1 MSGTIT
7 SVLDYYAAPGLMTDP
22 GEYGPLFAGLPRD
35 VGGLCW
41 VVQGLM
47 VHIFWAERYGLK
59 LDGERQKEVQIRPVD
74 AKLARIV
81 ELDAGPLTVERPLER
96 RLVGNCRDFSVM
108 LCAMLR
114 HQGVPARARC
124 GFGTYFLPNH
134 YEDHWVCEYWSA
146 SEKRWRM
153 VDPQLDSLQRE
164 VLGIDFDTC
173 DMPAGRFVTGGEA
186 WRRCRRGEADPESFG
201 ILDMKGLW
209 FVCGD
214 LLRDFMALNK
224 VEILPWDPWG
234 LMFGPGDALT
244 AEDAE
249 LLDEIAALTVAGDEA
264 FPRLR
269 ALAETEPR
277 LQPPPGWPSA

>member
-1 MSGTIT
+1 M
-7 SVLDYYAAPGLMTDP
+7 
-22 GEYGPLFAGLPRD
+22 
-35 VGGLCW
+35 
-41 VVQGLM
+41 
-47 VHIFWAERYGLK
+47 
-59 LDGERQKEVQIRPVD
+59 D

-81 ELDAGPLTVERPLER
+81 ELDAGLLTVERPLER

-146 SEKRWRM
+146 SEKRWLM

-214 LLRDFMALNK
+214 LLRDFLALYK
-224 VEILPWDPWG
+224 VEILLLDPGAWV
-234 LMFGPGDALT
+234 FGPGM
-244 AEDAE
+244 
-249 LLDEIAALTVAGDEA
+249 
-264 FPRLR
+264 P
-269 ALAETEPR
+269 
-277 LQPPPGWPSA
+277 